1 MKVSSTDK
9 FEQSQSQDVKQ
20 WLGFLQVGQKIGLG
34 YGLAVVV
41 AVLGTTIGFLIGD
54 SHHKEALERE
64 ERYLNAYTLVNNL
77 QNKALLIRL
86 ELLEMPIILNQ
97 PKLVQQQYVYL
108 SQHKTE
114 FKYIW
119 LKFKSSFNSTKE
131 EEEEEEEEEN
141 VISQKASSREFFQTY
156 EQFPELY
163 LQQVERLIKD
173 LKLQDIKAS
182 NINSI
187 KAELDTFNNTA
198 LSREIEEF
206 ARDSLTLSQEMYEE
220 YEKAETEFAVA
231 QKLRLQ
237 IFLASAI
244 FSFIVAILLAI
255 LTSRAISRPLKAV
268 TNVAQNVTEKNNFE
282 LLAPVTTQDEIGT
295 LANSFNQ
302 MIKRVKELLLEKE
315 QRAEELQ
322 QTNEKLKTTQKQM
335 IAQEKLASLG
345 SLTAGIAHEI
355 RNPLNFVNNFAQL
368 SVELTEE
375 LLLEINEQIEK
386 LDSEV
391 AESITDTIDIL
402 QTNVSKIEHHGKR
415 AEKIVANMLLHA
427 RSSEQQNWENQNLN
441 ELLDEAVN
449 LAYHGMRA
457 KDTSFNVIFDNNYD
471 QNIDEITIV
480 PQDISRAFLNIIS
493 NACYAVQQKQQQLD
507 TEFAPAI
514 KIITKNLGEKIE
526 IRIRDNGL
534 GMTPEVRDRIFE
546 HFFTTKPTGEGTG
559 LGLSLTYDIITQ
571 QHQGTLEVESQPG
584 DYAEFIMTLPNKN
597 NLSQS

>member
-9 FEQSQSQDVKQ
+9 FDQSQSQDVKQ

-41 AVLGTTIGFLIGD
+41 AVFGTTAGFLIGD
-54 SHHKEALERE
+54 SHHKEALEKE
-64 ERYLNAYTLVNNL
+64 ESYLNAYTLVNNL

-86 ELLEMPIILNQ
+86 DLLELPTILDDPELL
-97 PKLVQQQYVYL
+97 KKQYVSL
-108 SQHKTE
+108 LTHKRE
-114 FKYIW
+114 FKEIW
-119 LKFKSSFNSTKE
+119 LKFKSKFQDTKE
-131 EEEEEEEEEN
+131 EETIIAN
-141 VISQKASSREFFQTY
+141 NISIQQFLKTY
-156 EQFPELY
+156 DQFPINY
-163 LQQVERLIKD
+163 IQQVEQLIKS
-173 LKLQDIKAS
+173 LELSEIQATNIKTT
-182 NINSI
+182 
-187 KAELDTFNNTA
+187 KAELDKFNNA
-198 LSREIEEF
+198 PLSIKIEDF
-206 ARDSLTLSQEMYEE
+206 ARESLSLSQEMYEG
-220 YEKAETEFAVA
+220 YEKAEAEFAVA
-231 QKLRLQ
+231 QKLRFQ

-244 FSFIVAILLAI
+244 FSFISAILLAT
-255 LTSRAISRPLKAV
+255 LTSRAISRPLKSV
-268 TNVAQNVTEKNNFE
+268 TNVALKVTENNNFE
-282 LLAPVTTQDEIGT
+282 LLAPVTSQDEIGT

-302 MIKRVKELLLEKE
+302 MIQRVKTLLLEKE

-322 QTNEKLKTTQKQM
+322 QINEKLKTTQKQM

-375 LLLEINEQIEK
+375 LLLEIKEQIEQ
-386 LDSEV
+386 LEPEV

-427 RSSEQQNWENQNLN
+427 RSSEQQNWEKPNLN
-441 ELLDEAVN
+441 ELLDETVN

-457 KDTSFNVIFDNNYD
+457 KDTSFKVNFDTDYD
-471 QNIDEITIV
+471 ESINEITVV
-480 PQDISRAFLNIIS
+480 PQDISRAFINIIS

-507 TEFAPAI
+507 TKFAPVI
-514 KIITKNLGEKIE
+514 KIRTKNLGEKIE

-559 LGLSLTYDIITQ
+559 LGLSLTYEIITQ

-584 DYAEFIMTLPNKN
+584 DYAEFIITLPCQN
-597 NLSQS
+597 NLSHS